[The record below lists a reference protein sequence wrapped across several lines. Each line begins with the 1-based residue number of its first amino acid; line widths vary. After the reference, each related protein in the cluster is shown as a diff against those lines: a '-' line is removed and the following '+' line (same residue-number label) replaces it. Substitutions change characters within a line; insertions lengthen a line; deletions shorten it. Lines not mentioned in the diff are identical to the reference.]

1 MKTSVQFPQLKMRRI
16 VMRGELEGVLHILRC
31 LKMKPNYSELSKIY
45 RISRQTIS
53 KYDKG
58 FKKKDKRDKGSILDK
73 YIDEIKEKINLPGA
87 TITGV

>member
-1 MKTSVQFPQLKMRRI
+1 MRP
-16 VMRGELEGVLHILRC
+16 ELEGVLHILRC

-58 FKKKDKRDKGSILDK
+58 FKKKDKRRPFKVLCQSDI
-73 YIDEIKEKINLPGA
+73 IK
-87 TITGV
+87 